1 MARPPSRSKSKAR
14 GSKAAKPA
22 GPARRISLR
31 ALARFLNV
39 SHTAV
44 EKAVKTGRLKQSI
57 AFENAVP
64 YVRDLALAGREWAAG
79 ATKAHVSNA
88 PSSAASPPSDGGPP
102 DTEITLTRAQIQ
114 LSLQREESLKLA
126 NDEKRGR
133 LIDAEVVR
141 RESFDCARSV
151 RDALLNLPDR
161 LAGEL
166 AAEPDAAVVW
176 RRLDEEL
183 RKGLQAAADI
193 VAAGESAAADDDGP
207 TEGEPDGE

>member
-1 MARPPSRSKSKAR
+1 MARPPSRSKGKAR
-14 GSKAAKPA
+14 GSKASKPA

-44 EKAVKTGRLKQSI
+44 EKGVKSGRLQRSI
-57 AFENAVP
+57 AYENAVP
-64 YVRDLALAGREWAAG
+64 FVRDLALAAREWADG
-79 ATKAHVSNA
+79 ASKQPAVTVVPAQ
-88 PSSAASPPSDGGPP
+88 SASGGDSGPGDGP
-102 DTEITLTRAQIQ
+102 ITLTKANIQ
-114 LSLQREESLKLA
+114 LALERQTQLALA

-133 LIDAEVVR
+133 LIDAEVAR
-141 RESFDCARSV
+141 RESFDCARSI
-151 RDALLNLPDR
+151 RDAVLNIPDR

-183 RKGLQAAADI
+183 RKALEAASDI
-193 VAAGESAAADDDGP
+193 IAAGASAAEADDGP